1 MESTGSECSDREHS
15 IQHMS
20 KGGEIERKGRRRERE
35 RGKYHGLLNKQRNQF
50 GYDGVGAEV

>member
-1 MESTGSECSDREHS
+1 
-15 IQHMS
+15 MS